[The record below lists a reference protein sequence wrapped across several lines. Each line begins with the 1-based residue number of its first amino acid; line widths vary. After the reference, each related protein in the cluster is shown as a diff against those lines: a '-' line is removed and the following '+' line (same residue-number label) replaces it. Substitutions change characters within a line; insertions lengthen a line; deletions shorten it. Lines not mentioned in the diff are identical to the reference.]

1 MKYCFR
7 HPFHFAFLALSGKN
21 MLNWM
26 PDKMYLK
33 MRYRVKLQQK
43 LNLKNPQT
51 YNEKLQWLKLYDHR
65 PEYVAMVDKYEMKS
79 YVAKRLGEE
88 YLFATI
94 GVWDKFDEIDFESLP
109 NQFVLKCT
117 HDSGGLVI
125 CRDKS
130 RLDKEAAR
138 KKIERCLKR
147 NYYWLGREWP
157 YKGVRP
163 RIIAE
168 EYMEDAKTKELRDY
182 KFFCFDG
189 EVKAMFVATERADQT
204 TETKFDF
211 FDTQYNHLPVVQG
224 HPNATVPPA
233 KPEQFE
239 EMKVLA
245 AKLSK
250 GFPHVRVDF
259 YEVNGR
265 IYVGEL
271 TLFHFSGLVPFVPA
285 EWDKTFGDWITLP
298 EKRI

>member
-7 HPFHFAFLALSGKN
+7 HPLQFAFLAMAGKN

-33 MRYRVKLQQK
+33 IRYRVKLQKK

-51 YNEKLQWLKLYDHR
+51 YNEKLQWLKLYDRR
-65 PEYVAMVDKYEMKS
+65 PEYIPLVDKYEMKS
-79 YVAKRLGEE
+79 FIIDKLGEE
-88 YLFATI
+88 YVFETI
-94 GVWDKFDEIDFESLP
+94 GVWDRFDEIDFDALP
-109 NQFVLKCT
+109 KQFVLKCT

-125 CRDKS
+125 CRDKE
-130 RLDKEAAR
+130 RLDMEAAR
-138 KKIERCLKR
+138 VKIEKCLKR
-147 NYYWLGREWP
+147 NYFWLGREWP
-157 YKGVRP
+157 YKFVKP

-168 EYMEDAKTKELRDY
+168 KYMEDAGTKELRDY

-189 EVKAMFVATERADQT
+189 KVKAMFVATERAKES

-211 FDTQYNHLPVVQG
+211 FDADYNHLPFVQG
-224 HPNATVPPA
+224 HPNADIPPV
-233 KPEQFE
+233 KPQMFE
-239 EMKVLA
+239 EMKELA
-245 AKLSK
+245 GRLSQ

-271 TLFHFSGLVPFVPA
+271 TLFHFSGMVPFKPHK
-285 EWDKTFGDWITLP
+285 WDKTFGDWITLP
-298 EKRI
+298 DKRV